1 MADKAPSDLL
11 TLKKSRASLTGA
23 LTKLSDRLKAIR
35 SDEAAAIAAIS
46 TVDVNQILTSLQRT
60 ENKIQLSMEH
70 GQTFCP
76 TDDGYEDFQE
86 REESIL
92 EVFDTNITAIRGQAR
107 KLLNLSNILTG
118 LSDLTCDIS
127 AIESSLTEDS
137 NSVHS
142 SSLHSLESSFSK
154 LRMDWREY
162 NLPKDHHLK
171 GELDAVSKTL
181 MNLTAKVVNAE
192 HSAMLTSSTSAIP
205 VSSSRVERDRTKLPA
220 IALPTFKGDILQ
232 WPTFWQKFSAAVD
245 AHDDLPDSTKLCYLR
260 TAIQDPEA
268 EIILNPS
275 MDGPSTYK
283 RLVKE
288 LHQRYERTKKIHREL
303 VEKFI
308 TLPSAKHNSKDLRR
322 LVDATTNCVE
332 CLEATGL
339 FTMEAFISS
348 LVYSKL
354 PYKLQIDWDNDH
366 SDENKVLPYPRLL
379 EYVSKKAFTLSDHKT
394 SAPNILEPSEKKNP
408 RNEQK
413 KQPQRQKSYVHSVT
427 TPPAAPAPPRPP
439 YKWECALCRPEK
451 HPLHTCSKWMGY
463 TLAQRMDH
471 VKNKNLCSNC
481 LAVGHSTASCKSTY
495 RCRDC
500 QQAHHTTLHQPS
512 AIQVNSTMVQSQ

>member
-232 WPTFWQKFSAAVD
+232 
-245 AHDDLPDSTKLCYLR
+245 
-260 TAIQDPEA
+260 
-268 EIILNPS
+268 
-275 MDGPSTYK
+275 
-283 RLVKE
+283 
-288 LHQRYERTKKIHREL
+288 
-303 VEKFI
+303 
-308 TLPSAKHNSKDLRR
+308 
-322 LVDATTNCVE
+322 
-332 CLEATGL
+332 
-339 FTMEAFISS
+339 
-348 LVYSKL
+348 
-354 PYKLQIDWDNDH
+354 
-366 SDENKVLPYPRLL
+366 
-379 EYVSKKAFTLSDHKT
+379 
-394 SAPNILEPSEKKNP
+394 
-408 RNEQK
+408 
-413 KQPQRQKSYVHSVT
+413 
-427 TPPAAPAPPRPP
+427 
-439 YKWECALCRPEK
+439 
-451 HPLHTCSKWMGY
+451 
-463 TLAQRMDH
+463 
-471 VKNKNLCSNC
+471 
-481 LAVGHSTASCKSTY
+481 
-495 RCRDC
+495 
-500 QQAHHTTLHQPS
+500 
-512 AIQVNSTMVQSQ
+512 